1 MTTREQQ
8 ELEKK
13 ALDQFI
19 SGKSLFGK
27 DGAFAPMLKSF
38 IEKALEAEMEDHL
51 DSDERLQGNK
61 RNGKGK
67 KTIKSGFG
75 TFDIETPQDRH
86 SNFEPE
92 LVKKRQSILADNLSD
107 KIIGLYGLGMSYRDI
122 SSHIKEMYDTD
133 ISHTVLSQITD
144 RVIPDVK
151 AWQSRPLESLYCI
164 VWLDAMHYKVK
175 VDGKIR
181 HKALYNIMGIN
192 VEGRKEILG
201 IYLSESE
208 GANFWLQ
215 VLTDLNNRGIEDIL
229 IACTDNL
236 KGFTNAILSI
246 FPKAEVQLCIVHQI
260 RNSLK
265 YVASKDQ
272 KEFMKDLKLVY
283 RASGKELAEDELM
296 NLERKWGDKYPV
308 VIQSWQNNWEHLS
321 QYFKYTAPIRKII
334 YTTNAVEGYHRQVRK
349 VTKTKGAFTSDMA
362 LLKLVYLATMNI
374 QKKWTS
380 PLHNWSLTIQQL
392 YIRFENRIDLD
403 INKNQSISVA
413 DARSHSNSSRKQVS
427 TTIQME
433 KKK

>member
-1 MTTREQQ
+1 MTTQEQQ

-13 ALDQFI
+13 ALEQFI

-27 DGAFAPMLKSF
+27 DGAFAPMLKNF
-38 IEKALEAEMEDHL
+38 IEKALESEMEGHL
-51 DSDERLQGNK
+51 DGQERSKGNK

-122 SSHIKEMYDTD
+122 SSHIKQMYDTE

-144 RVIPDVK
+144 RIIPDVK
-151 AWQSRPLESLYCI
+151 AWQNRPLEALYCI

-175 VDGKIR
+175 VDGKIV
-181 HKALYNIMGIN
+181 HKALYNILGIN
-192 VEGRKEILG
+192 TEGRKEILG

-215 VLTDLNNRGIEDIL
+215 VLTDLNNRGLKDIL

-236 KGFTNAILSI
+236 KGFTSAILSV

-272 KEFMKDLKLVY
+272 KNFMRDLKKVY
-283 RASGKELAEDELM
+283 RATSKELAEDALLEL
-296 NLERKWGDKYPV
+296 EDKWGSKYPV

-321 QYFKYTAPIRKII
+321 QYFKYTEPIRKII

-349 VTKTKGAFTSDMA
+349 VTKTKGAFTNDMA

-392 YIRFENRIDLD
+392 YIRFEDRINLD
-403 INKNQSISVA
+403 INRNQSARVA
-413 DARSHSNSSRKQVS
+413 DARSRSKIDQ
-427 TTIQME
+427 IQDLTNFE
-433 KKK
+433 TKKK